1 MDRNSSDY
9 SGLILYIFGNS
20 GVIYKINACY
30 YGGLTMDGVNQ
41 NDEQDREQVF
51 NQLRSEQQVRDRDI
65 SAPVLNDKEK
75 IVAVRKNENGEIT
88 AVRTEAGRELDYES
102 TLNEAKVEHIDGIR
116 AFNKN
121 GRYYLTS
128 DPDGYID
135 SLPSF

>member
-1 MDRNSSDY
+1 
-9 SGLILYIFGNS
+9 
-20 GVIYKINACY
+20 
-30 YGGLTMDGVNQ
+30 MDGVNQ
-41 NDEQDREQVF
+41 NDEQEREQVF
-51 NQLRSEQQVRDRDI
+51 NQLRSEEQVRDRDI
-65 SAPVLNDKEK
+65 SAPVLNDREK
-75 IVAVRKNENGEIT
+75 VVAVRKNEKGEII

-128 DPDGYID
+128 DPDGYTD